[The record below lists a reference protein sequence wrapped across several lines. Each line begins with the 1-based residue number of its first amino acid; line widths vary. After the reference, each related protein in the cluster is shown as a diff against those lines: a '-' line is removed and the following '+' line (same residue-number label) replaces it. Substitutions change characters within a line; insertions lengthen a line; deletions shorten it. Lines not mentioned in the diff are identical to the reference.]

1 MVVRYVKCV
10 TTKPGLFENSSLDFS
25 SAVTIVNGK
34 NGSGKSFMARC
45 LIESIWKSIESPRLL
60 WNTAWDSMFFD
71 VSINLINGSGGDHR
85 YRFTHNGQRFSI
97 ASENGTTTEL
107 ISHDG
112 EDKLDLAGELSKIEK
127 GSQLIRFWHN
137 IDLTSFINCSFVPSP
152 SDLESEEVLHFDT
165 IKKLILSDTS
175 GFYELSGQLK
185 KRIGPDA
192 DEGKLTLL
200 IIETTQELKELQKQI
215 ELIRIKDMRSLKL
228 EKELQLIRDE
238 QKKLRQQQKAYENDI
253 TRLRTITQHLE
264 RGEELYHNLENIKEE
279 VNREQVNSK
288 AVWEITEEIKT
299 MYPQF
304 ESLYIP
310 DDSNLDRL
318 QELYREIRNLNE
330 SIDSF
335 FTRRERK
342 RVRIRRIATGFN
354 IAAVIAAGTI
364 IYKNGFLF
372 EKDIVLLASILGT
385 ALFFSPVSLI
395 YTFFSTRN
403 KKLNKLKEERNELEK
418 RLKSLLKESNLV
430 LEDYK
435 MSELFEFLLQYFEDY
450 IEYIERVRE
459 RDETEERLLD
469 KKELKG
475 LKEKLKELDGAEK
488 DLKKKI
494 QSEIE
499 SLETMDPVGQDNEIV
514 EIAIKK
520 LTKAGER
527 LEGEITIKEKVAER
541 ITREISREPGDG
553 TDIKNLEEKAAAVE
567 VKLAALNDR
576 ARAVK
581 LVIET
586 LNEAVLRR
594 EQQQIAG
601 LVSSALERFHD
612 ITGEQYK
619 STVDDHDVKE
629 LIVGNGITGEMNPAV
644 AHALILSVKLSLS
657 EFMPETLVSLPLII
671 DDPFLFMDDDR
682 TEKLK
687 NQINDIAMKRQVII
701 FTHKSDVASWG
712 TLIKL

>member
-1 MVVRYVKCV
+1 
-10 TTKPGLFENSSLDFS
+10 
-25 SAVTIVNGK
+25 
-34 NGSGKSFMARC
+34 MARC
-45 LIESIWKSIESPRLL
+45 LIESLWKSIESPRLL
-60 WNTAWDSMFFD
+60 WKTAWDSMFFD
-71 VSINLINGSGGDHR
+71 ISINLINGNGEDHR

-97 ASENGTTTEL
+97 ASENGITTEL

-112 EDKLDLAGELSKIEK
+112 EDEFDLADKLSEIEK
-127 GSQLIRFWHN
+127 GSVLSRFWES

-165 IKKLILSDTS
+165 IKKLILSDPS
-175 GFYELSGQLK
+175 GFYELSSHLK
-185 KRIGPDA
+185 NRIGPDA
-192 DEGKLTLL
+192 DEGRLTCL
-200 IIETTQELKELQKQI
+200 IIETTHELKDLQKQV

-228 EKELQLIRDE
+228 EKELQLIRTE
-238 QKKLRQQQKAYENDI
+238 QEKLRQQQKAYEDDI
-253 TRLRTITQHLE
+253 TRLRTITKHLTD
-264 RGEELYHNLENIKEE
+264 GGKLYRDLETIKEE

-288 AVWEITEEIKT
+288 AVKDITEEIKT

-318 QELYREIRNLNE
+318 QDLYREIRNLNE

-342 RVRIRRIATGFN
+342 RLRIRRLATGFN
-354 IAAVIAAGTI
+354 IAAVVAAASI
-364 IYKNGFLF
+364 LYKNGFVF
-372 EKDIVLLASILGT
+372 QKDSILLASILGT
-385 ALFFSPVSLI
+385 ALLFAPVSLI

-403 KKLNKLKEERNELEK
+403 KKLNKLKEERNELAK
-418 RLKSLLKESNLV
+418 RLKSLLRESNLI

-459 RDETEERLLD
+459 RDETEEELLD
-469 KKELKG
+469 KKELKE
-475 LKEKLKELDGAEK
+475 LKEKLKELNGAEK

-494 QSEIE
+494 AFEID

-520 LTKAGER
+520 LTKAGDR
-527 LEGEITIKEKVAER
+527 LAGEISTKEKVAER
-541 ITREISREPGDG
+541 ITREISREPGEG
-553 TDIKNLEEKAAAVE
+553 TDIKYLEEKAAAVE
-567 VKLAALNDR
+567 VKLASLNDR
-576 ARAVK
+576 AQAVK

-594 EQQQIAG
+594 EKQQIAG
-601 LVSSALERFHD
+601 LVASALGRFHD
-612 ITGEQYK
+612 ITGEQY
-619 STVDDHDVKE
+619 TAAVDDHDVKE
-629 LIVGNGITGEMNPAV
+629 LIMGNGLTGEMNPAV

-657 EFMPETLVSLPLII
+657 EFMPETLASLPLII

-701 FTHKSDVASWG
+701 FTHKSDMASWG